1 MKEKERIIDRPS
13 PNHDARP
20 DGIAIDILLLHYT
33 GMQSTEAA
41 LDRLTDSEA
50 KVSAHYLI
58 DEDGRCYRM
67 VDEARRAWHA
77 GVAFWQG
84 ATNINARS
92 IGIELANPGHQFGYR
107 PFGDR
112 QMECL
117 KNLCKVILDRHP
129 IPATRVLA
137 HSDVAPDRKE
147 DPGELFDWENLARN
161 GIGMWPAESADAA
174 EIMDLPE
181 WRCFQK
187 SDMRP
192 CKLYRAR
199 RYYDEPVDAQR
210 LGCISAALDA
220 TEPHR
225 RIDAGDSSAY
235 SLSAFKNISLLSA
248 LFAPLFHL
256 HKLFN
261 TSISCA
267 RRAHVPLAQAR

>member
-1 MKEKERIIDRPS
+1 MEEKERIIDRPS

-147 DPGELFDWENLARN
+147 DPGELFDWESLARN

-181 WRCFQK
+181 
-187 SDMRP
+187 
-192 CKLYRAR
+192 A
-199 RYYDEPVDAQR
+199 VA
-210 LGCISAALDA
+210 
-220 TEPHR
+220 
-225 RIDAGDSSAY
+225 
-235 SLSAFKNISLLSA
+235 LLSEIGYAVPASYTGPADTTMSQSTHSVLAAFQRRWMRQNPTGA
-248 LFAPLFHL
+248 LTPETA
-256 HKLFN
+256 
-261 TSISCA
+261 A
-267 RRAHVPLAQAR
+267 RIRSVHSKIFRS